1 MHRSTKMVVIA
12 LIVVIVMA
20 SVVLLRKKPESDR
33 DRAIRL
39 AVESIF
45 KIKMVHHSKIVRA
58 LSAGATET
66 EHAEL
71 LEVKRVDVLAAMQE
85 AELELGIVFDKED
98 VTAVGPVVVLER

>member
-1 MHRSTKMVVIA
+1 MTKNIYVFVIA
-12 LIVVIVMA
+12 LVIVIIGA
-20 SVVLLRKKPESDR
+20 SAVLLRKKPETDR

-45 KIKMVHHSKIVRA
+45 KIKMVHHTKIVKA
-58 LSAGATET
+58 LKAGASET
-66 EHAEL
+66 DHAEL

-85 AELELGIVFDKED
+85 AELALGIVFDKED